1 MAILLRTCQRRLRNG
16 FDRETRVGAISGG
29 DAFETAVA
37 RG

>member
-16 FDRETRVGAISGG
+16 FDRESRAGG
-29 DAFETAVA
+29 VSAGGAFETAVA